1 MKQEF
6 NFIRKQLED
15 HLSAINEN
23 TSEIQA
29 LLDYLQQIET
39 KIEKISQR
47 MDVLQLQDDNLKCKP
62 AVEPLTQIEKKIF
75 LILYTEENPLTFIE
89 ISEKTRLVPSLI
101 PDYISSMV
109 HKGVPLQRS
118 SFNNHLFFKLDPKFK
133 EIQAKENIINLS
145 LQSFI

>member
-1 MKQEF
+1 
-6 NFIRKQLED
+6 
-15 HLSAINEN
+15 
-23 TSEIQA
+23 
-29 LLDYLQQIET
+29 
-39 KIEKISQR
+39 